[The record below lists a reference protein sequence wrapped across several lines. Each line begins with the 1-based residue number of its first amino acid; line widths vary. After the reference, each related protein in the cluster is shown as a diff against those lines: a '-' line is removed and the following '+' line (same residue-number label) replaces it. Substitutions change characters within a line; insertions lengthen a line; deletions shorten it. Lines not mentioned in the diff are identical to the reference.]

1 MAVGP
6 LAAGRLQDV
15 WGSPS
20 AALIA
25 RAALLV
31 AIVPLSHWFVVLS
44 NPHRPAKLND
54 GAELRAVS

>member
-6 LAAGRLQDV
+6 LAAGYLQDA

-25 RAALLV
+25 GAALLV
-31 AIVPLSHWFVVLS
+31 AAAPLSLAFEFLS
-44 NPHRPAKLND
+44 NPHRRAEPDHDAK
-54 GAELRAVS
+54 LRAVS